1 MPIRSSSALIAT
13 FLLLAPKPAG
23 GQTASH
29 RPSSLHFV
37 QYGVAV
43 AAENLLSGGGVCPAT
58 ATTPCILG
66 PGLGVTFRMGYRSR
80 GPWYWGGAY
89 EATRHDSS
97 NILRLAMLQQ
107 VRGEARYLFDQGT
120 RLTPYASGGVGAA
133 LYGNEWGIDT
143 AGPSAQLGGGLEFQA
158 SATAVVGIA
167 LSWRAI
173 VLRAWTDGTG
183 QARARD
189 LFGMGV
195 SQWLSLDLV
204 LEIRNPLP
212 RW

>member
-1 MPIRSSSALIAT
+1 MPIRPTSASIAT
-13 FLLLAPKPAG
+13 LFLLTTNPAG
-23 GQTASH
+23 GQTTEH

-37 QYGVAV
+37 QYGAAL
-43 AAENLLSGGGVCPAT
+43 AAENLLSGGGVCPKGAT
-58 ATTPCILG
+58 SPCIMG
-66 PGLGVTFRMGYRSR
+66 PGLGVAIRMGYRTR

-107 VRGEARYLFDQGT
+107 VRGEARYFFDQGN
-120 RLTPYASGGVGAA
+120 RLTPYAVGGVGAA
-133 LYGNEWGIDT
+133 VYGNEWGADT
-143 AGPSAQLGGGLEFQA
+143 AGPTIQFGGGVEFQA
-158 SATAVVGIA
+158 SATAVVGFA

-183 QARARD
+183 QTRAND
-189 LFGMGV
+189 LLGMGL

-204 LEIRNPLP
+204 LEIRSPLP

>member
-1 MPIRSSSALIAT
+1 MPIRSPFALIPMILMLTA
-13 FLLLAPKPAG
+13 KPAG
-23 GQTASH
+23 GQTVAH

-37 QYGVAV
+37 QSGVALT
-43 AAENLLSGGGVCPAT
+43 AENLLSGGGVCPTT

-66 PGLGVTFRMGYRSR
+66 PGLGVAVRMGYRTR

-89 EATRHDSS
+89 EAARHDSS

-107 VRGEARYLFDQGT
+107 VRGELRYFFDQSD
-120 RLTPYASGGVGAA
+120 RLTPYASGGLGAA
-133 LYGNEWGIDT
+133 VYGNEWGIDT
-143 AGPSAQLGGGLEFQA
+143 AGPTVQLGGGFEFQA
-158 SATAVVGIA
+158 SATTVVGLA
-167 LSWRAI
+167 VSWRAI

-183 QARARD
+183 QMRAND
-189 LFGMGV
+189 VLGMGV
-195 SQWLSLDLV
+195 SQWLSLDFI